1 MRLILP
7 APSCNSW
14 TFNFS
19 ITFLGS
25 AAIEESSSASA
36 GDENQGE
43 EEIVSIVT
51 TSIEVVDVV
60 ASFRPSFFIGVV
72 NDLQYNAESNRI
84 DMIRRSTVLSC
95 CDTTMLNKVILI

>member
-7 APSCNSW
+7 APSCSSW

-19 ITFLGS
+19 ITLLGL
-25 AAIEESSSASA
+25 AAIEESSSA

-51 TSIEVVDVV
+51 TSIEVVVVV
-60 ASFRPSFFIGVV
+60 ASFRPSFFIGIV
-72 NDLQYNAESNRI
+72 NDLQYNAEINRT

-95 CDTTMLNKVILI
+95 CDTTMF